1 MFFKTKKKEK
11 VKKKMLILCLSI
23 LVINNLN
30 SQIIPKKR
38 ELPQQRSPII
48 RVNLMA
54 PIGFHLYGSAEF
66 KILPKL
72 TLTPQAGLVSAF
84 GFNKESSAPELSKS
98 SSVGFFSVE
107 LRRYVNLLHRL
118 KKNKN
123 ISNYSGN
130 YFGVKY
136 FASTPPFKKSN
147 QFINFESIKS
157 IQVHYGLQRE
167 INKRFFVGGNI
178 GFVVDDVFME
188 NSQNSPVGGFPLL
201 QFGVNFGCTF

>member
-1 MFFKTKKKEK
+1 MQKT
-11 VKKKMLILCLSI
+11 ISI
-23 LVINNLN
+23 LLLN
-30 SQIIPKKR
+30 MLVVNGLWSQIIPKKR

-48 RVNLMA
+48 RANLFA

-66 KILPKL
+66 TLLPKL
-72 TLTPQAGLVSAF
+72 TITPQAGLISAF
-84 GFNKESSAPELSKS
+84 GFKKESNDPALSNS
-98 SSVGFFSVE
+98 STVGFYSVE
-107 LRRYVNLLHRL
+107 LRRYINLYHRL

-130 YFGVKY
+130 YFAVKY

-147 QFINFESIKS
+147 QFINFESVRS

-167 INKRFFVGGNI
+167 ISKRFFVGGNI

-201 QFGVNFGCTF
+201 QFGVNFGFTF